1 LIPWSYSFLNDLSNC
16 PHKAMRKYVK
26 RDLPKETSPE
36 LEEGIRVH
44 KLFENTINGPKDAS
58 WDLPPKWWDFVK
70 PLVGP
75 QTMAEVKLGM
85 TREMNRAPFWDDRR
99 TGEQPWGRGKA
110 DVLILKPPAA
120 FIVDWKTGKV
130 REDDRELRQLALLVR
145 ANYPEVTRISGCYVW
160 LKEGRMGVVYDLSDV
175 NRTYHGT
182 VASMAQAQG
191 YADANDW
198 PKTPNPLCGFCPVK
212 DCQFNYDARVNK

>member
-1 LIPWSYSFLNDLSNC
+1 MLPPWSYSFLNDLANC
-16 PHKAMRKYVK
+16 PFKAYRKYVK

-44 KLFENTINGPKDAS
+44 KLFEDRINNKVWSDGVPAG
-58 WDLPPKWWDFVK
+58 WETFVT
-70 PLVGP
+70 PLIT
-75 QTMAEVKLGM
+75 QRAMAEKKLGM
-85 TREMNRAPFWDDRR
+85 TQDLRSAPFWDDRG

-110 DVLILKPPAA
+110 DVLIINPPAA

-145 ANYPEVTRISGCYVW
+145 ANYPEVARISGCYVW

-182 VASMAQAQG
+182 VASMAQAQA
-191 YADANDW
+191 YQDAGDW
-198 PKTPNPLCGFCPVK
+198 PKIKNPLCSYCPVT
-212 DCQFNYDARVNK
+212 DCENWRPRP

>member
-1 LIPWSYSFLNDLSNC
+1 MIPPWSYSFLNDLANC
-16 PHKAMRKYVK
+16 PHRAFRKYVK

-44 KLFENTINGPKDAS
+44 KVAEDIINGREVSDPTARA
-58 WDLPPKWWDFVK
+58 LEAYLF
-70 PLVGP
+70 PLIQQGAK
-75 QTMAEVKLGM
+75 AEVKLGM
-85 TREMNRAPFWDDRR
+85 TEDFRSAEFFSKD
-99 TGEQPWGRGKA
+99 GLWGRGKA
-110 DVLILKPPAA
+110 DVLVINPPAA

-145 ANYPEVTRISGCYVW
+145 ANYPEVVRISGCYVW

-182 VASMAQAQG
+182 VAQMARARS
-191 YADANDW
+191 YAEAGDW
-198 PKTPNPLCGFCPVK
+198 PKIENPLCSYCPVT
-212 DCQFNYDARVNK
+212 DCENWRPRP

>member
-1 LIPWSYSFLNDLSNC
+1 MLPPWSYSFLNDLANC
-16 PHKAMRKYVK
+16 PFKAYRKYVK

-44 KLFENTINGPKDAS
+44 KVAEDIINGREVSDPTARA
-58 WDLPPKWWDFVK
+58 LEPYVF
-70 PLVGP
+70 PLIQQGAK
-75 QTMAEVKLGM
+75 AEVKLGM
-85 TREMNRAPFWDDRR
+85 TEGFHPADFWGNSFRN
-99 TGEQPWGRGKA
+99 GQPPPWGRGKA

-145 ANYPEVTRISGCYVW
+145 ANYPEVARISGCYVW

-182 VASMAQAQG
+182 VASMAQAQA
-191 YADANDW
+191 YQDAGDW
-198 PKTPNPLCGFCPVK
+198 PKIKNPLCSYCPVT
-212 DCQFNYDARVNK
+212 DCENWRPRP